1 MAIIH
6 GYATLNEVKASK
18 RITSTDATDDALI
31 EDLVEAASRWIDRET
46 GRRFWS
52 TVSDS
57 TPETRTYTPATGTR
71 VYTDDIISV
80 DTLKTDEDS
89 DRVYEVTWTASDYDL
104 LPENAD
110 LESRPYTYI
119 EVSPLGDYS
128 FPKHR
133 KSVQVVGHFGFSNTR
148 PDDINTACIM
158 IVTTLYNNRFGANSD
173 GAATITGA
181 GVVIT
186 PKDIP
191 AGAKALVAHY
201 RRLS

>member
-1 MAIIH
+1 MTITH
-6 GYATLNEVKASK
+6 GYATLTEVKASK
-18 RITSTDATDDALI
+18 RITSIDVTDDELL

-52 TVSDS
+52 TVSTS
-57 TPETRTYTPATGTR
+57 AAETRTYTPASGTH
-71 VYTDDIISV
+71 VYTDDIISIV
-80 DTLKTDEDS
+80 TLKTDEDS
-89 DRVYEVTWTASDYDL
+89 DRTYEVTWATTDYDL

-110 LESRPYTYI
+110 LEGRPYTYI
-119 EVSPLGDYS
+119 EVTPLGDYS

-133 KSVQVVGHFGFSNTR
+133 KSVQIVGYFGFCETR

-158 IVTTLYNNRFGANSD
+158 IATTLYNNRFGVGSD

-191 AGAKALVAHY
+191 AGAKALVDPY